1 MSKTTSPKAFKT
13 LLSGN
18 RILAQLAREARKQPE
33 PEATDPRDCLP
44 PALRER
50 VTLIRDQHRWL
61 ALVETSATAQLLRF
75 HLPKLQQA
83 LPGEQVKIVVGGKR
97 QPLPTGQQGSSQQSN
112 YQAKGPTLSKESAG
126 YIQAL
131 ADDIED
137 DALKASLLRLAS
149 RWESDENG

>member
-1 MSKTTSPKAFKT
+1 MSKTTSPKAFKA

-18 RILAQLAREARKQPE
+18 RILAELAKQARKQPSA
-33 PEATDPRDCLP
+33 EAQDPRDCLP

-50 VTLIRDQHRWL
+50 VTLVRDQHRWL

-97 QPLPTGQQGSSQQSN
+97 QPLPKGHTTTDSASN
-112 YQAKGPTLSKESAG
+112 FQTRGPVLSRESAK

-131 ADDIED
+131 ADEIDD

-149 RWESDENG
+149 RGDSD